1 MPDNNQN
8 VLLKVSASQ
17 EEGYCKKVAG
27 AISWRLRESGFC
39 RLRAIKA
46 EAINSAIKA
55 LAIVNGRLS
64 KEQDKKI
71 VFCFDP
77 LFENIKDVSGKSS
90 LAISM
95 KITEVFDD
103 ESPPKEFAEYKV
115 SSKQDD
121 DHENKLAG
129 AIAAPVREGKGVRMR
144 CIGKLSIYKCI
155 YSCVLAKGYLYSY
168 GLGTVMVPSWHTIQS
183 DKSETGHISA
193 LQIDFWGIPLI
204 DDDDDNV
211 EEIQT
216 ASDGRVPDG

>member
-17 EEGYCKKVAG
+17 EDGYCKKVAG
-27 AISWRLRESGFC
+27 AISWRLRESEFC

-55 LAIVNGRLS
+55 LAIVNGRLG
-64 KEQDKKI
+64 KDQQKKI

-77 LFENIKDVSGKSS
+77 VFENIKDDSGKSS

-95 KITEVFDD
+95 KITEVFDN
-103 ESPPKEFAEYKV
+103 ETPPAEFVEYKV
-115 SSKQDD
+115 SSKRDD

-144 CIGKLSIYKCI
+144 CIGKLSTYKCI
-155 YSCVLAKGYLYSY
+155 YSSVLAKGYLYSY
-168 GLGTVMVPSWHTIQS
+168 GLSSVMVPSWHTIQS
-183 DKSETGHISA
+183 DKSETGQISA
-193 LQIDFWGIPLI
+193 IQIDFWGVPLV
-204 DDDDDNV
+204 DEDEDVQD
-211 EEIQT
+211 
-216 ASDGRVPDG
+216 VPDDKQ